1 MSTYI
6 LFFGK
11 SQDFN
16 FVGYDEHERIDN
28 FNKIISDFD
37 LFESVYF
44 SIDDINNKDIL
55 SRYNFARAGKQYCL
69 IKLYSFAQA
78 IHGNRIEGSSIG
90 VGILSDHFI
99 DFSEYNLSILRAAKD
114 KFSELSL
121 SGLKFN
127 KPTFSADTDKIWKGL
142 VNSSNG
148 NLISK
153 IDTTGQA
160 KTFEHSNQPYG
171 FYLKSLFIDAHKLDS
186 RISKYDTVY
195 LSEDLEHFERAQ
207 AQWGVDKFP
216 IYHEKGDHFI
226 EYKKPSAASTSNE
239 ELKIQKSKN
248 LNVSDTKP
256 VPSTF
261 SSENTTHK
269 TTDFEYKQIQLE
281 QDLERSQ
288 LQYKK
293 SKRLNYILLFLLFI
307 SILVSLFSNNSESP
321 NSNATNKTQT
331 NSN

>member
-1 MSTYI
+1 MSTYLI
-6 LFFGK
+6 FFGK
-11 SQDFN
+11 SQDFT
-16 FVGYDEHERIDN
+16 FAAYDEKARIVD

-37 LFESVYF
+37 LLESVYF

-55 SRYNFARAGKQYCL
+55 SRYNFTKGGKQYCL
-69 IKLYSFAQA
+69 VKLYSFAQA

-127 KPTFSADTDKIWKGL
+127 KLTFSADTDKIWKGL

-160 KTFEHSNQPYG
+160 KSFENSNQPYG

-207 AQWGVDKFP
+207 SQWGVDKFP

-226 EYKKPSAASTSNE
+226 EYKKPEPIKT
-239 ELKIQKSKN
+239 KDDPKMKN
-248 LNVSDTKP
+248 VTNSGAPVNTPVSP
-256 VPSTF
+256 NQSIENF
-261 SSENTTHK
+261 SQT
-269 TTDFEYKQIQLE
+269 TTDLEYKQIQLE

-293 SKRLNYILLFLLFI
+293 SKRLNYILLFLLFT

-321 NSNATNKTQT
+321 NSSNANNKTQT
-331 NSN
+331 NPN

>member
-6 LFFGK
+6 IFFGK

-37 LFESVYF
+37 LLESVYF
-44 SIDDINNKDIL
+44 SIDDINNKDTL

-69 IKLYSFAQA
+69 VKLYSFAQA
-78 IHGNRIEGSSIG
+78 IHGNRIEGSSMG

-160 KTFEHSNQPYG
+160 KSFENSNQPYG

-207 AQWGVDKFP
+207 SQWGVDKFP

-226 EYKKPSAASTSNE
+226 EYKKPSNTPTIKE
-239 ELKIQKSKN
+239 ELKIQKSN
-248 LNVSDTKP
+248 SPSFRSITP

-261 SSENTTHK
+261 SSDNITP
-269 TTDFEYKQIQLE
+269 DIEYKQIQLE
-281 QDLERSQ
+281 QDIERLQ

>member
-6 LFFGK
+6 IFFGK

-37 LFESVYF
+37 LLESVYF
-44 SIDDINNKDIL
+44 SIDDINNKDTL

-69 IKLYSFAQA
+69 VKLYSFAQA
-78 IHGNRIEGSSIG
+78 IHGNRIEGSSMG

-153 IDTTGQA
+153 IDTSRHA
-160 KTFEHSNQPYG
+160 KSFENSNQPYG
-171 FYLKSLFIDAHKLDS
+171 FYLKSLIIDAHKLDS

-226 EYKKPSAASTSNE
+226 EYKKPSNTPTIKE
-239 ELKIQKSKN
+239 ELKIQKSN
-248 LNVSDTKP
+248 SPSFHSNTPD
-256 VPSTF
+256 PSTF
-261 SSENTTHK
+261 SSDNITP
-269 TTDFEYKQIQLE
+269 DIEYKQIQLE
-281 QDLERSQ
+281 QDIERLQ

-321 NSNATNKTQT
+321 NSDATKKTQT